1 MAANSVLTSRP
12 WKDYSRQHSLTI
24 TLPESQ
30 GKQLLSFTAA
40 FISTVVGGAVWAIAA
55 YITFQVR
62 AGRPPHTVIHHQLQV
77 FLRNSGS
84 PLVTIWNCLQLLV
97 AWKGTKKLHKYWS
110 AVFACSCVSL
120 LALTVSLGFFAASVF
135 SSEIANSVGNHV
147 LIRSDD
153 CGMWDISETPTDD
166 SLPLSNYQSITQNRT
181 NIADAYARAC
191 YHSGTPNPTCNNL
204 VTRELTWTSNYN
216 ATCPFRSGTCIL
228 GDTAAFSMTTDAIDS
243 HMSLGINSPA
253 SDRITY
259 RRTSTCAPLH
269 TANYTAVVN
278 GTLAGE
284 RIQMFFYGN
293 ISTEG
298 ITLNTYNI
306 STYAV
311 ASEAGYVLS

>member
-1 MAANSVLTSRP
+1 MAANSILTSTP
-12 WKDYSRQHSLTI
+12 WNDYSRQHSLTL

-40 FISTVVGGAVWAIAA
+40 FISTIVGGAIWVIVV

-62 AGRPPHTVIHHQLQV
+62 AGQPPHSVIHHQLQV
-77 FLRNSGS
+77 FLRNSAS
-84 PLVTIWNCLQLLV
+84 PLITVWNCIQLLV
-97 AWKGTKKLHKYWS
+97 AWRGTKKLHKYWN
-110 AVFACSCVSL
+110 AVLACSVVSV
-120 LALTVSLGFFAASVF
+120 LALTVSLGFLAASVF
-135 SSEIANSVGNHV
+135 SSEITNKVGNHV

-153 CGMWDISETPTDD
+153 CGMWDISEAPTDN
-166 SLPLSNYQSITQNRT
+166 SLPLSNYQSITQDRT

-191 YHSGTPNPTCNNL
+191 YHSNSTNPTCNNL
-204 VTRELTWTSNYN
+204 VTRELTWTSNHN

-243 HMSLGINSPA
+243 HMSLGINSPPNG
-253 SDRITY
+253 RITY
-259 RRTSTCAPLH
+259 RRITTCAPMH

-278 GTLAGE
+278 GTLPGE

-293 ISTEG
+293 ISSAG
-298 ITLNTYNI
+298 ITFNTYNI